1 MFEIGTNTPI
11 RDSCLTGKLDDIG
24 FWNRVLNEE
33 EILLLFKNDE

>member
-11 RDSCLTGKLDDIG
+11 RDSYLTGKLDDIG